1 MTTMLIDGHNDLAW
15 AMRREYDA
23 DLDAV
28 DLTGVVP
35 DLHTDL
41 KRLEAGGVT
50 GQFWSV
56 YVSPEL
62 FAGPSAVTATL
73 EQIDFVRRLV
83 ARYPDRL
90 MLATTADEVS
100 ASGDRIASLL
110 GMEGGHCID
119 GSLAVLRMMRALG
132 VRYLTLTHN
141 KNVPWAD
148 AATDDPVLHGLSEF
162 GEDVVREMNRLGM
175 LVDLSHVSADV
186 MRHALRVTAAPAIFS
201 HSSARAV
208 CDHPRNV
215 PDDVLATL
223 AQNDGVCM
231 VTFLPAFVSPAVAR
245 WHAEAKAEAR
255 RRGIQKGD
263 PAYDALMIGLAERSP
278 PPVATLTQV
287 VAHIEHVRAVAGV
300 GTGGCVGVSAAL
312 RRPRRPRLVQ
322 GRPGQARR
330 REHRPRAQSSRGRRR
345 PGWLTSRRD
354 LAGNAGSFRNRP
366 WVLCSKQS
374 QSRRYMLHVTQC
386 PRARR
391 GMARSVH
398 SGIHGFV
405 NTSPARKGGPRCQMR
420 S

>member
-1 MTTMLIDGHNDLAW
+1 MLIDGHNDLAW
-15 AMRREYDA
+15 AMRQQYDA

-28 DLTGVVP
+28 DLTSVVP

-41 KRLEAGGVT
+41 PRLEAGGVA

-62 FAGPSAVTATL
+62 FVGPAAVAATL

-90 MLATTADEVS
+90 VLATTADEVE

-119 GSLAVLRMMRALG
+119 GSLAVLRMMHALG

-141 KNVPWAD
+141 KNVFWAD
-148 AATDDPVLHGLSEF
+148 SATDVPALRGLSAF

-186 MRHALRVTAAPAIFS
+186 MRHALRVTAAPVIFS

-215 PDDVLATL
+215 TDDVLAAL
-223 AQNDGVCM
+223 AENGGVCM
-231 VTFLPAFVSPAVAR
+231 VTFLPAFISPAVAR

-255 RRGIQKGD
+255 RRGIQKSD
-263 PAYDALMIGLAERSP
+263 LAYDELMTELASSRHRRSP
-278 PPVATLTQV
+278 RWLRWWRTSSTCGRSPASTMSASV
-287 VAHIEHVRAVAGV
+287 VTTWG
-300 GTGGCVGVSAAL
+300 
-312 RRPRRPRLVQ
+312 RRP
-322 GRPGQARR
+322 
-330 REHRPRAQSSRGRRR
+330 
-345 PGWLTSRRD
+345 
-354 LAGNAGSFRNRP
+354 
-366 WVLCSKQS
+366 
-374 QSRRYMLHVTQC
+374 C
-386 PRARR
+386 PRAWRTCR
-391 GMARSVH
+391 GIRGCSPPSPTGDGPAPTWPSSQARTCSAC
-398 SGIHGFV
+398 SGQLR
-405 NTSPARKGGPRCQMR
+405 TSPAVEFWTEPSARRHRLGSRVEPVRDDDDVQRVRDVDIPPHHPADRGLLGEIRWQ
-420 S
+420 

>member
-1 MTTMLIDGHNDLAW
+1 MTMLIDGHNDLA
-15 AMRREYDA
+15 REYDA

-141 KNVPWAD
+141 KNVPWEQLGHAGPVVANAGHHIGEHLVDAGSGESRVLLIKCLGDCANTGVAD
-148 AATDDPVLHGLSEF
+148 AGSGVLRGDGH
-162 GEDVVREMNRLGM
+162 VANV
-175 LVDLSHVSADV
+175 SHKW
-186 MRHALRVTAAPAIFS
+186 
-201 HSSARAV
+201 
-208 CDHPRNV
+208 CQRN
-215 PDDVLATL
+215 
-223 AQNDGVCM
+223 
-231 VTFLPAFVSPAVAR
+231 
-245 WHAEAKAEAR
+245 
-255 RRGIQKGD
+255 
-263 PAYDALMIGLAERSP
+263 Y
-278 PPVATLTQV
+278 
-287 VAHIEHVRAVAGV
+287 
-300 GTGGCVGVSAAL
+300 
-312 RRPRRPRLVQ
+312 
-322 GRPGQARR
+322 
-330 REHRPRAQSSRGRRR
+330 
-345 PGWLTSRRD
+345 RD
-354 LAGNAGSFRNRP
+354 TY
-366 WVLCSKQS
+366 V
-374 QSRRYMLHVTQC
+374 
-386 PRARR
+386 
-391 GMARSVH
+391 
-398 SGIHGFV
+398 
-405 NTSPARKGGPRCQMR
+405 
-420 S
+420 

>member
-1 MTTMLIDGHNDLAW
+1 VDQAPTVGGDVTTMLIDGHNDLAW

-28 DLTGVVP
+28 DLTGVMP

-231 VTFLPAFVSPAVAR
+231 VTFLPAFVSPAVSR

-263 PAYDALMIGLAERSP
+263 PAYDALMTGLAEQSP

-287 VAHIEHVRAVAGV
+287 VAHIEHVRAVAGIDHV
-300 GTGGCVGVSAAL
+300 GIGGDYMGGEAMPEGLEDVSGYPRLFAAL
-312 RRPRRPRLVQ
+312 ADR
-322 GRPGQARR
+322 GWS
-330 REHRPRAQSSRGRRR
+330 RA
-345 PGWLTSRRD
+345 D
-354 LAGNAGSFRNRP
+354 VAKLAGENTLRVLRAAEDVAG
-366 WVLCSKQS
+366 
-374 QSRRYMLHVTQC
+374 
-386 PRARR
+386 
-391 GMARSVH
+391 
-398 SGIHGFV
+398 
-405 NTSPARKGGPRCQMR
+405 PAG
-420 S
+420 

>member
-300 GTGGCVGVSAAL
+300 DHVGIGADYMGGEGMPEGLEDVSGYPRLFAAL
-312 RRPRRPRLVQ
+312 ADR
-322 GRPGQARR
+322 GWS
-330 REHRPRAQSSRGRRR
+330 RA
-345 PGWLTSRRD
+345 D
-354 LAGNAGSFRNRP
+354 LAKLAGENTVR
-366 WVLCSKQS
+366 VL
-374 QSRRYMLHVTQC
+374 
-386 PRARR
+386 RAAEDVA
-391 GMARSVH
+391 G
-398 SGIHGFV
+398 
-405 NTSPARKGGPRCQMR
+405 PAG
-420 S
+420 

>member
-1 MTTMLIDGHNDLAW
+1 VDQAPTVGGDVTTMLIDGHNDLAW

-287 VAHIEHVRAVAGV
+287 VEHIEHVRAVAGV
-300 GTGGCVGVSAAL
+300 DHVGIGGDYMGGEGMPEGLEDVSGYPRLFAAL
-312 RRPRRPRLVQ
+312 ADR
-322 GRPGQARR
+322 GWS
-330 REHRPRAQSSRGRRR
+330 RA
-345 PGWLTSRRD
+345 D
-354 LAGNAGSFRNRP
+354 LAKLAGENTLR
-366 WVLCSKQS
+366 VL
-374 QSRRYMLHVTQC
+374 
-386 PRARR
+386 RAAEDVA
-391 GMARSVH
+391 G
-398 SGIHGFV
+398 
-405 NTSPARKGGPRCQMR
+405 PAG
-420 S
+420 

>member
-1 MTTMLIDGHNDLAW
+1 VDQAPTVGEDVTTMLIDGHNDLAW

-300 GTGGCVGVSAAL
+300 DHVGIGGDYMGGEGMPEGLEDVSGYPRLFAAL
-312 RRPRRPRLVQ
+312 ADR
-322 GRPGQARR
+322 GWS
-330 REHRPRAQSSRGRRR
+330 RA
-345 PGWLTSRRD
+345 D
-354 LAGNAGSFRNRP
+354 LAKLAGENTLR
-366 WVLCSKQS
+366 VL
-374 QSRRYMLHVTQC
+374 
-386 PRARR
+386 RAAEDVA
-391 GMARSVH
+391 G
-398 SGIHGFV
+398 
-405 NTSPARKGGPRCQMR
+405 PAG
-420 S
+420 